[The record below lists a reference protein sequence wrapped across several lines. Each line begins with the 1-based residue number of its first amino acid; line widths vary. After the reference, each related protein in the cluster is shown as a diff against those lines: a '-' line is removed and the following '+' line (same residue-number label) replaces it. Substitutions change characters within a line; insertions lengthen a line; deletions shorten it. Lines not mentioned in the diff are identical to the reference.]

1 MREFRLLA
9 RQAVLTIR
17 SDRRFHP
24 AYGLFGGREGGASDN
39 VLYTGDEVRPLP
51 GMPMA
56 AIAVRKG
63 DVYRHVSAGGGGLGS
78 PLDRDPR
85 AVLEDVLDGKVTVA
99 AARDL
104 YGVELALDPPAV
116 DEEGTAAR
124 RRSLGSR

>member
-1 MREFRLLA
+1 
-9 RQAVLTIR
+9 
-17 SDRRFHP
+17 
-24 AYGLFGGREGGASDN
+24 
-39 VLYTGDEVRPLP
+39 
-51 GMPMA
+51 MA

-104 YGVELALDPPAV
+104 YGVELSLDPPAV
-116 DEEGTAAR
+116 DEEGTAAA